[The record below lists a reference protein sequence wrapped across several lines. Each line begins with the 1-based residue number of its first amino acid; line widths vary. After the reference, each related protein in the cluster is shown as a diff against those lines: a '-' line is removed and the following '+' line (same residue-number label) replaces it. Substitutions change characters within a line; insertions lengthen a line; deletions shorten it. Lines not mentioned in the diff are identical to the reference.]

1 MSPIRVLEE
10 IPVKLQAR
18 EPRYGFTV
26 LFLAGLTGCLLL
38 AATLR
43 QDFQPTMEI
52 WLSAAL
58 IVMLILYAHLGFVL
72 GRARQELNM
81 LKRLAE
87 RVNEDPAESAKKIA
101 PALHLDNDASISPED
116 KAMLE
121 RVKEAIEADRL
132 ELYLQPI
139 VSLPQRKPRF
149 YEAFSRIRDMRGG
162 VLKPADYLDAAERAN
177 RIGVV
182 DNMILLRCVQ
192 ALRSLNVRGGQ
203 FSVFCN
209 ISPATL
215 YDTEFFSH
223 FTDYLE
229 SNADLSSRLI
239 FEFTS
244 PAVQMMHPKVEENL
258 AVIADKGFAFSIDHV
273 HSLDMDWQALR
284 EKNFRYVKASSNL
297 LISANRGDDAS
308 SFQLRNLRKR
318 LVDAE
323 IDLIAEK
330 IELESNM
337 PDILELGIDFG
348 QGNLFGA
355 PRKADFYLGVSQ
367 KVEEA
372 EPELAEAS

>member
-1 MSPIRVLEE
+1 
-10 IPVKLQAR
+10 VKLQAR

-38 AATLR
+38 AAALR
-43 QDFQPTMEI
+43 QDFRPTLEI
-52 WLSAAL
+52 WLSASL
-58 IVMLILYAHLGFVL
+58 VVMLMLYAHLGFAL
-72 GRARQELNM
+72 GRARQELDM

-87 RVNEDPAESAKKIA
+87 RVDEDPAISAKKIA
-101 PALHLDNDASISPED
+101 PALRLDDDASISADD

-149 YEAFSRIRDMRGG
+149 YEAFSRIRDTHGG
-162 VLKPADYLDAAERAN
+162 VLKPADYLDSAERAN
-177 RIGVV
+177 RIGVI

-192 ALRSLNVRGGQ
+192 ALRSLNVKGGQ
-203 FSVFCN
+203 SSVFCN

-215 YDTEFFSH
+215 YDTEFFAH

-229 SNADLSSRLI
+229 TNKDLASRLI

-244 PAVQMMHPKVEENL
+244 PAVQMMHQKVEENL
-258 AVIADKGFAFSIDHV
+258 AVIAEKGFSFSIDHV
-273 HSLDMDWQALR
+273 HSLDMDWQSLR
-284 EKNFRYVKASSNL
+284 EKNFRFVKASSSL
-297 LISANRGDDAS
+297 LVNANRGDDAS
-308 SFQLRNLRKR
+308 AVQLRNLRKR

-323 IDLIAEK
+323 IDLVAEK

-355 PRKADFYLGVSQ
+355 PRRAEFYLGASQ
-367 KVEEA
+367 KEQEA
-372 EPELAEAS
+372 PVELAEAS